1 MAFSITA
8 GLRRAIADPD
18 VAIDLGTA
26 NTRLYAMGRGMVAE
40 EPSLIRIDSQTGAV
54 TAVGASAAKLPSEP
68 ASRSVSPLRAGVV
81 IDVGAAAQL
90 LEPLLRRARR
100 FGLIK
105 PRVMTFAP
113 TDACE
118 SEQDALRE
126 VMLRAGASRV
136 SISPEPLAAA
146 IGAGLDITLPYAQML
161 VDIGD
166 GVTDIAVVRSSALIA
181 TFAVR
186 TACSDLHTAVSS
198 NVEQQHNLLLYPHEA
213 ERITCRVGA
222 VRKDVPRETF
232 KVLGI
237 DKKTGLERSVFL
249 ENYEV
254 FEALDPVIGTIVDA
268 VCNSVRDL
276 PPTTACEVIESG
288 ICLTGGGAGLPGLAG
303 LIASK
308 TSLEV
313 RPALDPLRA
322 VINGAKHMLSV
333 GLATGLWLQS

>member
-1 MAFSITA
+1 MAFSIAA
-8 GLRRAIADPD
+8 GLRRVIADPD

-26 NTRLYAMGRGMVAE
+26 NTRLYAMGRGMIAE
-40 EPSLIRIDSQTGAV
+40 EPSLVRIDSQTGAV
-54 TAVGASAAKLPSEP
+54 TAVGMSAASLPSEP
-68 ASRSVSPLRAGVV
+68 ASRSVAPLRAGVV
-81 IDVGAAAQL
+81 TDVRAAAQL

-105 PRVMTFAP
+105 PRVMAFAP

-118 SEQDALRE
+118 SEREALRE
-126 VMLRAGASRV
+126 AMFRAGASKV

-146 IGAGLDITLPYAQML
+146 IGAGLDVTLPYAQML

-166 GVTDIAVVRSSALIA
+166 GVTDIAVIRSGALIA

-186 TACSDLHTAVSS
+186 TACSDLHAAVSS
-198 NVEQQHNLLLYPHEA
+198 SVERQHSLLLYPQEA
-213 ERITCRVGA
+213 ERIACQVGA
-222 VRKDVPRETF
+222 VRKNVPRRRF
-232 KVLGI
+232 KVLGT
-237 DKKTGLERSVFL
+237 DKQTGQERSICV
-249 ENYEV
+249 ENYDV

-268 VCNSVRDL
+268 VRRSVRDL
-276 PPTTACEVIESG
+276 PHTTACEVIESG

-308 TSLEV
+308 TSLDV
-313 RPALDPLRA
+313 KPAVDPLRA

-333 GLATGLWLQS
+333 GLATGIWA

>member
-1 MAFSITA
+1 MAFSIVA

-26 NTRLYAMGRGMVAE
+26 NTRLYAMGRGVIAE
-40 EPSLIRIDSQTGAV
+40 EPSLVRIDSQTGAV
-54 TAVGASAAKLPSEP
+54 TAIGASAKLPGKS
-68 ASRSVSPLRAGVV
+68 ASHSVAPLRAGVV
-81 IDVGAAAQL
+81 TDVGAAVEL
-90 LEPLLRRARR
+90 LKPLLRRARR

-118 SEQDALRE
+118 SERGALRE
-126 VMLRAGASRV
+126 AMLQAGASRV

-166 GVTDIAVVRSSALIA
+166 GVTDIAVVRSGALIA
-181 TFAVR
+181 TFAIR
-186 TACSDLHTAVSS
+186 TACSDLHAAVSS
-198 NVEQQHNLLLYPHEA
+198 SVESNHKLLLYPQEA
-213 ERITCRVGA
+213 ERIACRVGA
-222 VRKDVPRETF
+222 VRKNVPRESF
-232 KVLGI
+232 KVLGT
-237 DKKTGLERSVFL
+237 DKQTGLERSISI

-254 FEALDPVIGTIVDA
+254 FEALDPVIGAIVDA
-268 VCNSVRDL
+268 VRHFVRDL
-276 PPTTACEVIESG
+276 PHTTACEVIESG

-308 TSLEV
+308 TSLDV
-313 RPALDPLRA
+313 KPAVDPLRA
-322 VINGAKHMLSV
+322 VINGARHMLSV
-333 GLATGLWLQS
+333 GLATGVWAQG